1 MEALDQKDLELE
13 RLATLDKEIDGL
25 LSEGAS
31 FNERD
36 DEIVGLQ
43 REKAENM
50 SDGATSGK
58 KMTVKEKIEKELAY
72 VTEARTLITSDR
84 GTGTLNLR
92 ESMKSRRRQRNVW
105 RSYRRG
111 RTSVNC
117 LNGAI
122 SRGHL
127 SRSRITLPSTTRK
140 SKRRLRVK
148 AMKTNCS
155 GFSRMNGREN
165 STRMAKTWSS

>member
-50 SDGATSGK
+50 SDGAASGK
-58 KMTVKEKIEKELAY
+58 KMTVKEKIEKNLHMWRDWSNGPWLLRTETLA
-72 VTEARTLITSDR
+72 L
-84 GTGTLNLR
+84 
-92 ESMKSRRRQRNVW
+92 
-105 RSYRRG
+105 
-111 RTSVNC
+111 
-117 LNGAI
+117 
-122 SRGHL
+122 
-127 SRSRITLPSTTRK
+127 
-140 SKRRLRVK
+140 
-148 AMKTNCS
+148 
-155 GFSRMNGREN
+155 
-165 STRMAKTWSS
+165 